1 MIIDNPSKRYEIVL
15 GSTKTTTDMPVCI
28 SYEDVPEG
36 ITGALDTQTNGTTAV
51 PLLTMTEARTKRALK
66 EMTVNNVDTLPKT
79 VTIRLVNGSTTR
91 QVYSCVLQ
99 VGDMLGYTETAG
111 FYVKDSN
118 GNTKTIAAPN
128 TATSGISPVTSS
140 ASPDIFG
147 AAGYTI
153 NLDNSTPV
161 TTTSF
166 AACTSAQVGSAKKVI
181 PAQNWNVTASAN
193 LVVDGATSGTF
204 LMPAGAILEVLAAS
218 TTTFKVTT
226 IFATGTWTA
235 TFTGFTTSPTSVFKY
250 TKIGRTVHVTPVT
263 TAIAATSNATTKTAT
278 GMPSGLIPSDITY
291 LASAAAD
298 NGGARAF
305 ASCRIFTDGTI
316 TFYKDASGNAFTASG
331 TAELILYAFTYT
343 L

>member
-15 GSTKTTTDMPVCI
+15 GSAKTTTDMPVCI
-28 SYEDVPEG
+28 SYEDVPAG

-51 PLLTMTEARTKRALK
+51 PILTMTEARTKRALK

-99 VGDMLGYTETAG
+99 VGDMLGYTDTVG
-111 FYVKDSN
+111 YYVKDSN

-147 AAGYTI
+147 QAGYTI

-166 AACTSAQVGSAKKVI
+166 TACTSAQVGSVKKVI

-193 LVVDGATSGTF
+193 LVVDGATSGTYV
-204 LMPAGAILEVLAAS
+204 MPANAHLEVRAETTTKFILTTILANGTYTPTYSLAGGTGVSISGVWSKVGRRYSVTVNITGTGLVATAGISSISTPDTAAQYETVGAVNIGGTAGGVGILQGAIAYLPAIAS
-218 TTTFKVTT
+218 TTGITVNF
-226 IFATGTWTA
+226 
-235 TFTGFTTSPTSVFKY
+235 GFSV
-250 TKIGRTVHVTPVT
+250 
-263 TAIAATSNATTKTAT
+263 
-278 GMPSGLIPSDITY
+278 
-291 LASAAAD
+291 
-298 NGGARAF
+298 
-305 ASCRIFTDGTI
+305 
-316 TFYKDASGNAFTASG
+316 
-331 TAELILYAFTYT
+331 
-343 L
+343 